1 MMLIINVMNNRKCYN
16 KSMSKK
22 KSRNGFTLVELSL
35 SVVFISLLS
44 VAVALILSNAISTY
58 HRGVVMNQVNTTGM
72 DLVDDMR
79 AAVQDSGA
87 GSIISACSNMY
98 DKADEIN
105 KCEDDHAQNFVKVVK
120 TATVTRKDGILYEN
134 IPVQGAFCTGSYS
147 YLWNSGYLLNA
158 EDFTSVENGGIAVG
172 ALSLK
177 YRDTKGDEQ
186 MKNSFRVLKV
196 KDKNRN
202 VCRSQFVD
210 SYENDSSLNN
220 GMIDIFGDRYD
231 SVMEEPI
238 ELLAG
243 GENNLALYDLTA
255 KASAESDISKSVFY
269 SVSFILATV
278 QGGINIT
285 ASGDYCVTP
294 GDMGSSE
301 VENFNYCAINKFNF
315 AAQANGGD

>member
-1 MMLIINVMNNRKCYN
+1 
-16 KSMSKK
+16 MSKK
-22 KSRNGFTLVELSL
+22 KCRNGFTLVELSL

-79 AAVQDSGA
+79 AAVQDSSA

-98 DKADEIN
+98 DKSEEID
-105 KCEDDHAQNFVKVVK
+105 KCENDYAQNFVKVVRM
-120 TATVTRKDGILYEN
+120 AGVTRIDGEN
-134 IPVQGAFCTGSYS
+134 IDNVPVQGAFCTGSYS
-147 YLWNSGYLLNA
+147 YLWNSGYLLNSN
-158 EDFTSVENGGIAVG
+158 DFKVDGDVGEVET
-172 ALSLK
+172 LSFK
-177 YRDTKGDEQ
+177 YRDKDGNEQ
-186 MKNSFRVLKV
+186 EKEDFRLLKV

-202 VCRSQFVD
+202 VCRSQFVGEYD
-210 SYENDSSLNN
+210 NTSPLNDGVINIAN
-220 GMIDIFGDRYD
+220 EKYD
-231 SVMEEPI
+231 SVMEEPV

-255 KASAESDISKSVFY
+255 KASAESDISKNVFY

-285 ASGDYCVTP
+285 TAGDYCVTP
-294 GDMGSSE
+294 GDISSSE